1 MWYNPQKTMSNSVIT
16 PRVSKVMEWFYA
28 LVTLKV
34 HILHEKQV
42 LVNSK
47 KFHVGLNLA
56 HNHDSKK
63 DFIYIMVDSIFI
75 QYQCTK
81 YDIVNNENLG
91 WQLVTDR

>member
-1 MWYNPQKTMSNSVIT
+1 MKNK
-16 PRVSKVMEWFYA
+16 
-28 LVTLKV
+28 L
-34 HILHEKQV
+34 

-47 KFHVGLNLA
+47 KFHVGLNLV
-56 HNHDSKK
+56 HFQDSKK
-63 DFIYIMVDSIFI
+63 DFIYIMVVSIFF